1 MKKSWVFKKMD
12 SMVFVSLEDRKNL
25 IKKDFKRMKCL
36 NIKSHFILRK
46 EFPWFI
52 ENHSFYPNFQSQLN
66 FFSFFIKKGSQKV
79 FMKIKFKLKNHL

>member
-12 SMVFVSLEDRKNL
+12 SMVFFSLEDRKNL

-36 NIKSHFILRK
+36 NIKSHFILR

-52 ENHSFYPNFQSQLN
+52 ENHSFHPNFPSELN
-66 FFSFFIKKGSQKV
+66 FLSF
-79 FMKIKFKLKNHL
+79 L